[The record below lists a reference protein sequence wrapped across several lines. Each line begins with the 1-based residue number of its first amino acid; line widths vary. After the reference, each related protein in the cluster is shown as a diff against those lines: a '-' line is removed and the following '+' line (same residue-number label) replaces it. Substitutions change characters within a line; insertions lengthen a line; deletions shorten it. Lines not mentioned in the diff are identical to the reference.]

1 MGQDGMGGGE
11 WVIVIKRLVS
21 GTPFPYKAVVPS
33 LLYVKVAAATGL
45 PSFLWPD
52 PRHRSCWCPTP
63 VVPMPDTSRAVC
75 SHAYRTLP
83 GWNRFVVKAKGR
95 CTLFD
100 EAGQLPKSMGD
111 CRLTE
116 RYTLIYG
123 MFEFCRT
130 VTTANV
136 RNDSRAFPGSVA
148 VDQVCLCIMPGL
160 WIRSRLIVSYI
171 YAVPPAFSPGR
182 RICQI
187 PFPDPSCFPA
197 SYGLPCVTD
206 IGSSCGKFCM
216 FSSNIF
222 FISRF
227 QVKNL

>member
-1 MGQDGMGGGE
+1 M
-11 WVIVIKRLVS
+11 
-21 GTPFPYKAVVPS
+21 Y
-33 LLYVKVAAATGL
+33 
-45 PSFLWPD
+45 
-52 PRHRSCWCPTP
+52 WCPTHT
-63 VVPMPDTSRAVC
+63 VLMSDTSCADAWHQSCCVLACLPYVARMKPLC
-75 SHAYRTLP
+75 CKSQRPAY
-83 GWNRFVVKAKGR
+83 FVRWGGPASK
-95 CTLFD
+95 
-100 EAGQLPKSMGD
+100 MGD

-123 MFEFCRT
+123 MFDFCRT

-136 RNDSRAFPGSVA
+136 RNDSRPFPGSVA

-171 YAVPPAFSPGR
+171 YAVPPTFSPGR